1 MAKKGGLGKGLGAL
15 FEMSA
20 PEGGEGAVLVPISDL
35 VPNKEQP
42 RKEFS
47 EEALLDLS
55 ESIKKY
61 GVLQPIIV
69 KPLPDTT
76 YKIVAGERRY
86 RAAMMASVSEV
97 PVIIKEISD
106 KEVSEIALIEN
117 LQREDLNPVE
127 EALGYKN
134 LQESYSL
141 TQDEIASSVGKSRSA
156 VANSLRLLSLPEEV
170 IEMLKNGELTG
181 GHARAL
187 ISLSDEKVIVEAAKR
202 FSDTKA
208 SVREAEKFVKKQK
221 AEKVASSEEKEDIFS
236 GDSFIKETELA
247 LKEATGRAVKISGTE
262 KKGKVIIEFFSRE
275 ELSEIANIL
284 GENLK

>member
-1 MAKKGGLGKGLGAL
+1 M
-15 FEMSA
+15 
-20 PEGGEGAVLVPISDL
+20 VPISDL
-35 VPNKEQP
+35 VPNKNQP
-42 RKEFS
+42 RKDFS

-86 RAAMMASVSEV
+86 RAAMQAGITEV

-134 LQESYSL
+134 LQETYSL

-156 VANSLRLLSLPEEV
+156 VANSLRLLNLPKDV
-170 IEMLKNGELTG
+170 IQMLKNGDITG

-187 ISLSDEKVIVEAAKR
+187 LSLESEEVIIAAAKKLA
-202 FSDTKA
+202 DTKA
-208 SVREAEKFVKKQK
+208 SVRDAERLVKRERKIEK
-221 AEKVASSEEKEDIFS
+221 AEVVP
-236 GDSFIKETELA
+236 SFYRETELA
-247 LKEATGRAVKISGTE
+247 LREATGRNISVSGTG
-262 KKGKVIIEFFSRE
+262 KKGKLTVEFYSKE
-275 ELSEIANIL
+275 ELLELTKIL
-284 GENLK
+284 GENL

>member
-15 FEMSA
+15 FEMS
-20 PEGGEGAVLVPISDL
+20 ESSGGEGAVLVPISDL
-35 VPNKEQP
+35 IPNKEQP

-86 RAAMMASVSEV
+86 RAAMMAGISEV

-127 EALGYKN
+127 EALGYRN

-187 ISLSDEKVIVEAAKR
+187 ISLSDERVIVEAAKR

-208 SVREAEKFVKKQK
+208 SVREAERFVKKQK
-221 AEKVASSEEKEDIFS
+221 TEKETPPEADDNVFS
-236 GDSFIKETELA
+236 GVSFIKETELA
-247 LKEATGRAVKISGTE
+247 LKEATGRAVKISGNE
-262 KKGKVIIEFFSRE
+262 NKGKITIEFFSRE

>member
-15 FEMSA
+15 FEVVESSA
-20 PEGGEGAVLVPISDL
+20 QGTVTVPISEL
-35 VPNKEQP
+35 VPNKDQP
-42 RKEFS
+42 RKDFS
-47 EEALLDLS
+47 PEALEDLS

-86 RAAMMASVSEV
+86 RAAMQAGISSV
-97 PVIIKEISD
+97 PVIIKEITE

-134 LQESYSL
+134 LQEAYDL

-156 VANSLRLLSLPEEV
+156 VANSLRLLSLPDEV
-170 IEMLKNGELTG
+170 IDMLKNGDITG

-187 ISLSDEKVIVEAAKR
+187 IGLENEKVIIAAAKR
-202 FSDTKA
+202 IADTKA
-208 SVREAEKFVKKQK
+208 SVRDAERLVKKEK
-221 AEKVASSEEKEDIFS
+221 EKVEGTRKPTP
-236 GDSFIKETELA
+236 SFFKETELA
-247 LKEATGRAVKISGTE
+247 LKEATGKNITVTGTG
-262 KKGKVIIEFFSRE
+262 KKGKLTIEFYSDD
-275 ELSEIANIL
+275 ELKEIAKIL
-284 GENLK
+284 GENL

>member
-1 MAKKGGLGKGLGAL
+1 MAKKGGLGKGLDAL
-15 FEMSA
+15 FESA
-20 PEGGEGAVLVPISDL
+20 GSDSSNKGAVMVPISDL
-35 VPNKEQP
+35 VPNKNQP
-42 RKEFS
+42 RKDFS

-86 RAAMMASVSEV
+86 RAAMQAGITEV

-134 LQESYSL
+134 LQETYSL

-156 VANSLRLLSLPEEV
+156 VANSLRLLNLPKDV
-170 IEMLKNGELTG
+170 IQMLKNGDITG

-187 ISLSDEKVIVEAAKR
+187 LSLESEEVIIAAAKKLA
-202 FSDTKA
+202 DTKA
-208 SVREAEKFVKKQK
+208 SVRDAERLVKRERKTEK
-221 AEKVASSEEKEDIFS
+221 AEVVP
-236 GDSFIKETELA
+236 SFYRETELA
-247 LKEATGRAVKISGTE
+247 LREATGRNISVSGTG
-262 KKGKVIIEFFSRE
+262 KKGKLTVEFYSKE
-275 ELSEIANIL
+275 ELLELTKIL
-284 GENLK
+284 GENL

>member
-15 FEMSA
+15 FEMTESS
-20 PEGGEGAVLVPISDL
+20 GGEGAVLVPISDL

-47 EEALLDLS
+47 EDALLDLS

-86 RAAMMASVSEV
+86 RAAMMAGVSEV

-156 VANSLRLLSLPEEV
+156 VANSLRLLSLPNEV
-170 IEMLKNGELTG
+170 IAMLKNGELTG

-187 ISLSDEKVIVEAAKR
+187 IALSDETVIIEAAKR

-208 SVREAEKFVKKQK
+208 SVREAERFVKKQK
-221 AEKVASSEEKEDIFS
+221 SEKEAPKEAEDAFS
-236 GDSFIKETELA
+236 GTSFIKETELA
-247 LKEATGRAVKISGTE
+247 IKEATGRAVKISGTE
-262 KKGKVIIEFFSRE
+262 KKGKITIEFFSKE